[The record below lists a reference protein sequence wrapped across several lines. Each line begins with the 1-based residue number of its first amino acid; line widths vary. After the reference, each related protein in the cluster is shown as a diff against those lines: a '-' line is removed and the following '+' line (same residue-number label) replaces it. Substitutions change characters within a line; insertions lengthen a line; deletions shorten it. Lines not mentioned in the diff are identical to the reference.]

1 MSTQHPDNV
10 TIPEWCQEEIIDGD
24 TEVYEAYY
32 AYSVLGSQE
41 VMWDSEGKDV
51 DTRVVR
57 KLLAEY
63 GDYFK
68 DHVIGKDVF
77 LTYRIPNPRIEAAE
91 RKIVVETLYNIP
103 VAYDVASTFYKSD
116 VAPIFEVILPF
127 TTASSDIICLHN
139 YYRRAVVES
148 EELNLLGSL
157 KVEDWVG
164 SFRPRDIEVIPLVE
178 DFGSILNIDRI
189 VAEYAEAIKP
199 KYLRVFIARSDPALN
214 YGIFCAVI
222 LSKIALSKLRSFERE
237 YGVKVYPILG
247 VGSMPFRGHLSPD
260 NIDRFLHEYGGIS
273 TVTLQSA
280 LRYDHPLDRVKEVVN
295 ILNSKLPNGEPAV
308 VEPHDENGLLMILNN
323 CRLHYESVVEDLAP
337 LVNSLASYVPQ
348 RRARKLHI
356 GLFGYSRNV
365 AGVVLPRAI
374 PFTAA
379 LYSLGIP
386 PEIIGSKF
394 LLDLKENEWNILQ
407 KYYVNIKDDFRAV
420 GGYVSWQNMNMLMDT
435 HQRVAERVG
444 MSAEKLENAL
454 TKLLDDIRAIEGNLG
469 IKLGP
474 RNMTQRKH
482 ENFANNFLISYIER
496 EDAEAKSYFLEAAK
510 LRRFLG

>member
-1 MSTQHPDNV
+1 
-10 TIPEWCQEEIIDGD
+10 
-24 TEVYEAYY
+24 
-32 AYSVLGSQE
+32 
-41 VMWDSEGKDV
+41 
-51 DTRVVR
+51 
-57 KLLAEY
+57 
-63 GDYFK
+63 
-68 DHVIGKDVF
+68 
-77 LTYRIPNPRIEAAE
+77 
-91 RKIVVETLYNIP
+91 
-103 VAYDVASTFYKSD
+103 
-116 VAPIFEVILPF
+116 
-127 TTASSDIICLHN
+127 
-139 YYRRAVVES
+139 
-148 EELNLLGSL
+148 
-157 KVEDWVG
+157 
-164 SFRPRDIEVIPLVE
+164 
-178 DFGSILNIDRI
+178 
-189 VAEYAEAIKP
+189 
-199 KYLRVFIARSDPALN
+199 
-214 YGIFCAVI
+214 
-222 LSKIALSKLRSFERE
+222 
-237 YGVKVYPILG
+237 
-247 VGSMPFRGHLSPD
+247 
-260 NIDRFLHEYGGIS
+260 
-273 TVTLQSA
+273 
-280 LRYDHPLDRVKEVVN
+280 
-295 ILNSKLPNGEPAV
+295 
-308 VEPHDENGLLMILNN
+308 
-323 CRLHYESVVEDLAP
+323 VVEDLAP